1 MLGGMVQ
8 ILQVSTVLENVM
20 QLLPNLQFQA

>member
-8 ILQVSTVLENVM
+8 ILQASTVLENVM